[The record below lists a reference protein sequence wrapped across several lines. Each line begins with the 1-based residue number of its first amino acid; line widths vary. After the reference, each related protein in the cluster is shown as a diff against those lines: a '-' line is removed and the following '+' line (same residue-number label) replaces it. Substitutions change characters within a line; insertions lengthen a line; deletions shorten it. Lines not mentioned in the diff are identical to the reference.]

1 VYKWSAGAAQF
12 ELVQGIATTG
22 AINLEAFAIAGRPM
36 LAVASHYDGVT
47 YDINSFVYAWN
58 ASQYVLNQTLATR
71 GATQFKSFE
80 VGGESFLL
88 VANHRSTVPAT
99 HATTS
104 ELWRWSAFAGQFVSQ
119 QLIPTVGAFGWEV
132 FVHGGTT
139 YAAYTSLYSGSSHSS
154 NSSVFTFDPVSR
166 TLAVVASTPTVGA
179 SGVLALSVGGTTKLW
194 TASYYTGSSFATT
207 SVLFGFNG
215 TALVREQGFATNG
228 PRGVSA
234 AWVPTDGGET
244 PLVFVQDH
252 HNGSTSNLQV
262 RTFEWRC
269 RDGLVR

>member
-12 ELVQGIATTG
+12 ELVQGIGTLG
-22 AINLEAFAIAGRPM
+22 GHDLEAFAIAGRPM
-36 LAVASHYDGVT
+36 LAVANHFSGST

-71 GATQFKSFE
+71 GAGTFKSFE

-88 VANHRSTVPAT
+88 GANYFTTSTASYAT
-99 HATTS
+99 NS
-104 ELWRWSAFAGQFVSQ
+104 ELWRWSALAGQFVSQ
-119 QLIPTVGAFGWEV
+119 QLIPTVGASAWEV
-132 FVHGGTT
+132 FVHGGAT
-139 YAAYTSLYSGSSHSS
+139 YVALTSYRSAASEAS
-154 NSSVFTFDPVSR
+154 NSSVFAFDPVSR
-166 TLAVVASTPTVGA
+166 TLAVVASTPTLGA
-179 SGVLALSVGGTTKLW
+179 SDVLALSVGGAPKLW
-194 TASYYTGSSFATT
+194 ISSHYTGSSYATT

-228 PRGVSA
+228 PRRVSA
-234 AWVPTDGGET
+234 AWVPVDGGET
-244 PLVFVQDH
+244 PLVFVQDYY
-252 HNGSTSNLQV
+252 NGSTSNLQV